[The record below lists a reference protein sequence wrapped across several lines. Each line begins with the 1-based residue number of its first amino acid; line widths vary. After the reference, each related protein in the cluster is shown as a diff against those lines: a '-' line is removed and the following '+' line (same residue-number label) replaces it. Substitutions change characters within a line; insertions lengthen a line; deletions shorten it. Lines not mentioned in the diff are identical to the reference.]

1 MRWLNHHTDD
11 HAKFHQLVW
20 ASSLKSFPPSSTT
33 NWFLIFARR
42 SLIEQNWIF
51 SFFLFLTHSL
61 DTDTDTPIQFINL
74 RRPRRRRHQRTI
86 KFCNFIPLLGWSIIL
101 PCSLLEA
108 LASLWMGWLEDSQS
122 ARRKEIE
129 AEQQQQPATKKTRW
143 KDRFSLKRSR
153 PATEKKERKPK
164 LSNWIFPRLLPALH
178 DDRFNIFV
186 CARWMYWRGWA
197 R

>member
-51 SFFLFLTHSL
+51 SFSLFLTHSR
-61 DTDTDTPIQFINL
+61 DTDTPIQFINL
-74 RRPRRRRHQRTI
+74 RRPRRRRHQQTI

-129 AEQQQQPATKKTRW
+129 AEQQQQPATKKHDEKIDFLLRDHVQQP
-143 KDRFSLKRSR
+143 KKRKK
-153 PATEKKERKPK
+153 TE
-164 LSNWIFPRLLPALH
+164 
-178 DDRFNIFV
+178 V
-186 CARWMYWRGWA
+186 V
-197 R
+197 